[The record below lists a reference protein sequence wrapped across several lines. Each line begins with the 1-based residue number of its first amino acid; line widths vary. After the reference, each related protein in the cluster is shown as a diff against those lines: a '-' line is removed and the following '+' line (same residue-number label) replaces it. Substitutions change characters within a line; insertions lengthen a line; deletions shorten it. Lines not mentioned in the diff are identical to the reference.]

1 MDAILTGLA
10 NLGGMGLFAAALFL
24 LHRDALK
31 AFREELK
38 EERKM
43 WSEALER
50 DRAERTSSLAILRQE
65 RQGLHAE
72 VIERL
77 ERIEQAVREVKVL
90 CGGR

>member
-1 MDAILTGLA
+1 VDAILTGLA
-10 NLGGMGLFAAALFL
+10 NLGGMGLFAAALFF

-43 WSEALER
+43 WSETLER
-50 DRAERTSSLAILRQE
+50 DRAERFASMTILRQE
-65 RQGLHAE
+65 RQSYHSEL
-72 VIERL
+72 IERL
-77 ERIEQAVREVKVL
+77 DRIEQEVREVKVL